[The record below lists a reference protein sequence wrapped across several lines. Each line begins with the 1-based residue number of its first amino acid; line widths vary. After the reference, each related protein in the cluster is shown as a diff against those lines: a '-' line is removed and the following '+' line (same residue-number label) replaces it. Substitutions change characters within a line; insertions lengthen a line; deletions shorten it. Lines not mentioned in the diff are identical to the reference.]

1 MKRALRKILRMPD
14 ETPEERETRER
25 LEFFRSHSE
34 SEIIR
39 LAEWFHSIVEDGHDG
54 VHETKITDSVVPESV
69 VNAWSFG
76 FRK

>member
-39 LAEWFHSIVEDGHDG
+39 LAEWFHSIVQDGPDG
-54 VHETKITDSVVPESV
+54 AHEVKVTDSVVSEAV
-69 VNAWSFG
+69 ITAWSFG